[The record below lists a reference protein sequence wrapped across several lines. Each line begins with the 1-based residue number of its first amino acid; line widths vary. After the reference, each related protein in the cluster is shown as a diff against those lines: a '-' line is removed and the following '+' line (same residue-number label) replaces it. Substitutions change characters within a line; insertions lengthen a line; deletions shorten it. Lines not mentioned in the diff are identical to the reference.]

1 MWINILILW
10 KEYKSF
16 WLYHSSKIM
25 GMVKYCLKKEVMLK
39 RTVYWKKVSQ
49 TTFSPVVSFILQLTT
64 KDLLSPIDFHR
75 GFGTLWSSLNVLDYF
90 FSVTM
95 LKHFDIYQ
103 GLGLELSW
111 LFPATLDCNDI
122 LLHQSIYYM

>member
-1 MWINILILW
+1 
-10 KEYKSF
+10 
-16 WLYHSSKIM
+16 
-25 GMVKYCLKKEVMLK
+25 MVKYCLKKEVMLK

-75 GFGTLWSSLNVLDYF
+75 GFGTLGSSLNVLDYF

-103 GLGLELSW
+103 GLGLELS
-111 LFPATLDCNDI
+111 
-122 LLHQSIYYM
+122 